1 VQIPPNEQFAQPR
14 PAGLTNVS
22 PVSTA
27 LDIEAHRAHLISVAY
42 RLTGSRSDAE
52 DAVQDAWLRLRRLSD
67 EERGAI
73 RDQRAWLTTAVGRL
87 CLDRLRSATARRES
101 YIGPW
106 LPEPL
111 ISTNPDDDPLASVV
125 RDEDMRMVAMVLLE
139 RLTPPQRV
147 AFVFHDA
154 LSWSFAD
161 IAEVLDCSI
170 AAARQHATR
179 ARRAV
184 ADAPTPPRSQLAEQQ
199 RMLIA
204 ISEAITTGDAL
215 ALVGLLHP
223 DAVLINDSG
232 GMAPA
237 ARRVIRGADKVARLL
252 IGLARRHGLEWL
264 EGAVPIWVNGELG
277 YWTPSAGSAP
287 EAVTVFS
294 VADGQVMGCYS
305 VLNPAKLGRLRDMP
319 PRK

>member
-1 VQIPPNEQFAQPR
+1 VRTPPDKPFVR
-14 PAGLTNVS
+14 PGASELTNLS

-52 DAVQDAWLRLRRLSD
+52 DAVQDAWLRLRRLS
-67 EERGAI
+67 ETERAAI
-73 RDQRAWLTTAVGRL
+73 LDQRAWLTTAVGRL

-111 ISTNPDDDPLASVV
+111 VSADPEDDPLAVVV
-125 RDEDMRMVAMVLLE
+125 RDEDVRMAAMVVLE

-154 LSWSFAD
+154 LAWSFAD

-170 AAARQHATR
+170 AAARQHASR

-184 ADAPTPPRSQLAEQQ
+184 ADAPPPPRSQIAEQQ
-199 RMLIA
+199 RMLTAIA
-204 ISEAITTGDAL
+204 EAITDGDA
-215 ALVGLLHP
+215 ATLVGLLHP

-237 ARRVIRGADKVARLL
+237 ARRVIRGADKVSRLL
-252 IGLARRHGLEWL
+252 MGLSRRHGLEWL
-264 EGAVPIWVNGELG
+264 RGAVPTMVNGELG
-277 YWTPSAGSAP
+277 YWTPGVGTAP

-294 VADGQVMGCYS
+294 VADGLVMGCYS
-305 VLNPAKLGRLRDMP
+305 VLNPAKLGRLPGMP
-319 PRK
+319 PRT

>member
-1 VQIPPNEQFAQPR
+1 VRIPPDEQFAR
-14 PAGLTNVS
+14 PGVAGLTNVS

-52 DAVQDAWLRLRRLSD
+52 DAVQDAWLRLRRLSED
-67 EERGAI
+67 ERSEI
-73 RDQRAWLTTAVGRL
+73 RDVRAWLTTAVGRL

-101 YIGPW
+101 YVGPW

-111 ISTNPDDDPLASVV
+111 VSTDPEDDPLASVV
-125 RDEDMRMVAMVLLE
+125 RDEDLRMAAMVVLE

-154 LSWSFAD
+154 LAWSFAD

-170 AAARQHATR
+170 AAARQHASR

-184 ADAPTPPRSQLAEQQ
+184 ADAPPPPRSQIAEQ
-199 RMLIA
+199 REMLMAIA
-204 ISEAITTGDAL
+204 SAITEGDA
-215 ALVGLLHP
+215 ATLVGLLHP

-252 IGLARRHGLEWL
+252 LGLARRHGLDWL
-264 EGAVPIWVNGELG
+264 RGAVPMMVNGELG
-277 YWTPSAGSAP
+277 YWTPGAGSAP

-294 VADGQVMGCYS
+294 VADGKVTGCYS
-305 VLNPAKLGRLRDMP
+305 VLNPAKLGRLPGMP
-319 PRK
+319 PRR